1 MGDEE
6 LEIALWRIFSVD
18 GPQKWSGDWKRR
30 EKLFCFVLFFKMEE
44 IISHLLHDCE
54 SNPSKFREAFMRK
67 NNEKIVRAMS
77 FNST

>member
-1 MGDEE
+1 MTVHRNGVVTGRG
-6 LEIALWRIFSVD
+6 EINCF
-18 GPQKWSGDWKRR
+18 
-30 EKLFCFVLFFKMEE
+30 LFCFVLFKMEE
-44 IISHLLHDCE
+44 ITSHLLHDCE